1 MRHINPTKAALSLG
15 TVIGLYHL
23 IWVTLVATGVAKVI
37 MDFILRLHF
46 IQLQYEMM
54 PFDVGTAAALV
65 ALTFAIGAALGL
77 IFAGVWNW
85 LTKGSTD
92 KLQSVPIAEQ
102 DAA

>member
-1 MRHINPTKAALSLG
+1 
-15 TVIGLYHL
+15 
-23 IWVTLVATGVAKVI
+23 
-37 MDFILRLHF
+37 
-46 IQLQYEMM
+46 MM